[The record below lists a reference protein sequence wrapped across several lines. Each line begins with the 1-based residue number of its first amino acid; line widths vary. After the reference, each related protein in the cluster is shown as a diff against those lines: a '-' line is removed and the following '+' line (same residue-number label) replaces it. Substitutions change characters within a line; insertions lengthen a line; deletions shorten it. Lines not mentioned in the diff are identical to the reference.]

1 MINFENELENLKKKK
16 LFRSLKRVG
25 EKGVYL
31 SIEGKKCLNL
41 SSNDYLD
48 LSEDE
53 RLKRA
58 SIKAV
63 SLYGTSSSSSRLVC
77 GNLEI
82 FEELEEK
89 IAKLKG
95 TESALIFNSGYQ
107 ANISLIPAIVKRGD
121 VIIFDKLCHASI
133 VDGVLLSRAEF
144 KRYSHNDLSELE
156 KILKESKNK
165 RKIILTESVF
175 SMDGDLAPLREIVEL
190 KERYGAILF
199 VDEAHAT
206 GIFGGGAGLVREMGL
221 EEKVEFQMAT
231 FSKAFGSFGAYVCC
245 SKKIRDFLINRA
257 RGFIYST
264 ALPPNVVA
272 ASKEAVDIVSRN
284 PQMGKEL
291 LKKAA
296 SFRNLLKQRGLNTL
310 NSCSQIIPI
319 ICGSEEDALLLSEKL
334 FENSIFV
341 PAIRPP
347 TVPENTSRLRI
358 SLTLKTPMDSIEK
371 VVQMIGEWYEKNR
384 YISRMVT

>member
-1 MINFENELENLKKKK
+1 MIEFEKELETLKKKK
-16 LFRSLKRVG
+16 LFRSLKRIG
-25 EKGVYL
+25 EKGIYL

-41 SSNDYLD
+41 SSNDYLN
-48 LSEDE
+48 LSENE

-58 SIKAV
+58 SIEAT

-77 GNLEI
+77 GNLDI
-82 FEELEEK
+82 FEELEER

-95 TESALIFNSGYQ
+95 TEAALVFNSGYQ
-107 ANISLIPAIVKRGD
+107 ANTSLIPAIIKKGD
-121 VIIFDKLCHASI
+121 IVIFDKLCHASI
-133 VDGVLLSRAEF
+133 VDGVLLSGAKF
-144 KRYSHNDLSELE
+144 MRYPHNDLNKLE
-156 KILKESKNK
+156 KILKETKNK
-165 RKIILTESVF
+165 RKVILTESVF
-175 SMDGDLAPLREIVEL
+175 SMDGDLAPLKEIVEL

-206 GIFGGGAGLVREMGL
+206 GIFGNGAGLIREMGL
-221 EEKVEFQMAT
+221 EERVEFQMGT

-245 SKKIRDFLINRA
+245 SKKVRDFLINRA

-272 ASKEAVDIVSRN
+272 ASKEAVNIVSKN
-284 PQMGKEL
+284 PQIGRKL

-296 SFRNLLKQRGLNTL
+296 IFRNLLKRRGLNTL

-319 ICGSEEDALLLSEKL
+319 MCGSEGNALLLSKKL
-334 FENSIFV
+334 FDNSIFI

-347 TVPENTSRLRI
+347 TVPKNTSRLRV

-371 VVQMIGEWYEKNR
+371 VVQIMGQ
-384 YISRMVT
+384 